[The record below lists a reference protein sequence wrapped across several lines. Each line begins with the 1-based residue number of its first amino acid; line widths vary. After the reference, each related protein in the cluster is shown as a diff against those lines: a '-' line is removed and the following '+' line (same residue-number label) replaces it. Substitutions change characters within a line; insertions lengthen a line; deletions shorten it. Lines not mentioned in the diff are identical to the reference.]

1 MASFQDRAQKAMT
14 KGDLTV
20 SDLRTWFG
28 RPYATVW
35 QWVNSGWEPGRVAG
49 HQSKKVSSS
58 GKKAISDLELLEQ
71 ALKVKLFPA
80 PDHISQ
86 RLRRDYV
93 RNAYNAA
100 GRARV
105 PQAHPSK

>member
-1 MASFQDRAQKAMT
+1 MSSFQERAVRAMT

-35 QWVNSGWEPGRVAG
+35 QWVNSGWEPGRVAS
-49 HQSKKVSSS
+49 HQSKKVQGS
-58 GKKAISDLELLEQ
+58 GKRALADIELLER
-71 ALKVKLFPA
+71 AIAFKMFPM
-80 PDHISQ
+80 PEHVGQ

-93 RNAYNAA
+93 RNVYHAA

-105 PQAHPSK
+105 PQAYSPK